1 MKLLF
6 DQNLSPRLARLLADV
21 YPESLHV
28 HALGM
33 DTASDSEIWERAKTE
48 GFTIVSK
55 DADFQQRSFAL
66 GHPPKVIW
74 TRLGNCSVD
83 QIADLLRE
91 RYIKIQYFHENREL
105 SFLALR

>member
-6 DQNLSPRLARLLADV
+6 DHNLSPRLARLLADV
-21 YPESLHV
+21 YPGCAHV

-33 DTASDSEIWERAKTE
+33 DTASDTEIWEYAKVE

-74 TRLGNCSVD
+74 IRLGNCSVD
-83 QIADLLRE
+83 DVANLLRE
-91 RYIKIQYFHENREL
+91 RYIKVQYFHENPEL